1 MLALHQGIQMR
12 GYLGPDL
19 RALVLHLS
27 QQGSCHLGFGAAVNH
42 EGNGLV

>member
-1 MLALHQGIQMR
+1 MLALDQGIQVR
-12 GYLGPDL
+12 GYFGPNL

-27 QQGSCHLGFGAAVNH
+27 QQGSCHLGFGAAVDH